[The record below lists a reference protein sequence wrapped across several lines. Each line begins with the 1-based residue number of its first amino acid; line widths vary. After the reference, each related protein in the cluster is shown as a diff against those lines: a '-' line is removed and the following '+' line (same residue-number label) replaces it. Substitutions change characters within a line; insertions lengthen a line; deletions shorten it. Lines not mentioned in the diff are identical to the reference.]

1 MTMPKDLDDAVR
13 IAEGRLPPDEAEEL
27 NNPKKATTD
36 FKSAVVDDD
45 SGVPSESDIPEWV
58 VWPNG
63 LKVRKGKNVVFVRF
77 RGSWTDTPHLGDRVV
92 ILWPLS
98 VADERLARRRA
109 RGDDDENVIELTKQ
123 MVRAVDGKIVS
134 WDMTAKLNEKAR
146 AKLLEKQGL
155 VVEGVNIE
163 RFWDDLGAKGRNVLT
178 SLYMQLHTLTTEE
191 LADFFQN
198 CTHASVASG

>member
-1 MTMPKDLDDAVR
+1 MPKDLDDAVR
-13 IAEGRLPPDEAEEL
+13 IAEGRLPPEEAQEL
-27 NNPKKATTD
+27 GGKSVMND
-36 FKSAVVDDD
+36 FKSAVIDDD
-45 SGVPSESDIPEWV
+45 SGVPEEKDIPEWV
-58 VWPNG
+58 TWPAG

-77 RGSWTDTPHLGDRVV
+77 RASWTDAPHLGDRVV

-123 MVRAVDGKIVS
+123 MVRAVDGKVVS
-134 WDMTAKLNEKAR
+134 WDITAKLDEKTR
-146 AKLLEKQGL
+146 AKFAEKTG
-155 VVEGVNIE
+155 VAIEGVNIE
-163 RFWDDLGAKGRNVLT
+163 RVWDDIGSKGRNVLAG
-178 SLYMQLHTLTTEE
+178 LYMQLHTLRTEE